1 MQERRIAAIMFTDIV
16 GYTALMGNDES
27 DTLKLLRHNQ
37 SIQKSMI
44 EKYRGNLVK
53 EIGDGILAYFESSEK
68 AVLCSIE
75 IQKKLR
81 DTSSAHVRIGLHWA
95 EIIIEDGDIFGDGV
109 NIASRIEALADP
121 GGIYVSEDVKN
132 SLTNGGETV
141 TKYLGSAKLKNV
153 RKPTII
159 YAIKGEGLPSPS
171 MKRFNALANPK
182 KKFAVLPTVI
192 AFLVIVMIALAIVK
206 YLDNRTK
213 IIQAEAS
220 LDQIEDLMKVNWS
233 NYSEA
238 YYLAKDI
245 EITIPKNSRLRNFI
259 EQTSVHLNVTT
270 DPPGAEVFYKLYN
283 QPDDDWQYLGTTPID
298 SVQVPVSVFRW
309 KIEKEGFETV
319 MAASL
324 TFAFKDLTRMKQ
336 SEMFTGKDF
345 HRVLDEKGNIP
356 PDMTRVSGGE
366 MPYGKIDDFFIDK
379 FEVSNQ
385 KYKIFMD
392 EGGYQK
398 PDFWQELIHIL
409 GDSIDWGD
417 AMGFFV
423 DQTGQPGPSTWRNQ
437 RYPEGEDSNPATGI
451 SWFEANAYAH
461 FAGKLIPTKDHWGL
475 ARGEGTRLIAIP
487 QLGGNAI
494 FAPFSNFHMDGP
506 QSVGSLAGLTS
517 FGAFDMAGNV
527 REWCWNESVHGRW
540 IRGGAWNDNPYM
552 FGAPSQADP
561 FDRGERNGFRCA
573 LYPYPDSIPET
584 AYAMAEYPARG
595 RKIKLPEPISD
606 EQFEIYK
613 AYFEYDRT
621 ELNDEVVSTT
631 ENDKGWIL
639 EKVEFDAAYDNE
651 RIITY
656 LFLPTNTKPPY
667 QTIIYGPGSNV
678 LWQESSNDI
687 ENFFEFTAFLEFWVR
702 NGRAVIFPVIK
713 GTFERREKTS
723 PFANEGTHQFTSYI
737 TRVIKDYRRCLDY
750 METRDEFDMNK
761 VAFYG
766 MSMGPTL
773 GTYLA
778 AVESRI
784 KTNIFYAGGLKTLNR
799 PEVNR
804 AYFLPRIKIP
814 TLMINGRFDSLF
826 GLEAIINMFNLIG
839 TPEKDKKLVLLD
851 SDHLAPMEDLIS
863 ESLLWLDQQ
872 FGEVDYSIQIQ
883 RI

>member
-1 MQERRIAAIMFTDIV
+1 MQERRLAAIMFTDIV
-16 GYTALMGNDES
+16 GYTALMGKDETE
-27 DTLKLLRHNQ
+27 TLNLLRQYH
-37 SIQKSMI
+37 SIQKSLI
-44 EKYRGNLVK
+44 EKYHGDFVK
-53 EIGDGILAYFESSEK
+53 EIGDGMLAYFDSADE

-75 IQKKLR
+75 IQKKLGN
-81 DTSSAHVRIGLHWA
+81 TSNATVRIGLHWA
-95 EIIIEDGDIFGDGV
+95 EIIKEEGDIYGDGV

-121 GGIYVSEDVKN
+121 GGVYVSEAVKN
-132 SLTNGGETV
+132 SLKNNNQIDS
-141 TKYLGSAKLKNV
+141 KYLGSAKLKNV
-153 RKPTII
+153 QKPVLI
-159 YAIKGEGLPSPS
+159 YAVQGNGLPSPS

-182 KKFAVLPTVI
+182 KKFAILPTVLV
-192 AFLVIVMIALAIVK
+192 FLVIVMIALTVVK
-206 YLDNRTK
+206 YLDNRAN

-220 LDQIEDLMKVNWS
+220 LDKIETLMNLNWS

-238 YYLAKDI
+238 YNMAK
-245 EITIPKNSRLRNFI
+245 EAELTIPKNSKLRKFI
-259 EQTSVHLNVTT
+259 EQTSVNINITT
-270 DPPGAEVFYKLYN
+270 DPPGAEVFCKLYN
-283 QPDDDWQYLGTTPID
+283 QPDDEWLSLGITPLD

-309 KIEKEGFETV
+309 KIEKEGYETV

-324 TFAFKDLTRMKQ
+324 TFGFKNLAHMIK
-336 SEMFTGKDF
+336 SEMYTGKDF
-345 HRVLDEKGNIP
+345 HRVLDEKGIIP

-385 KYKIFMD
+385 KYKIFID

-409 GDSIDWGD
+409 GDSIDWDD

-437 RYPEGEDSNPATGI
+437 RYPEGEENNPVTGI

-461 FAGKLIPTKDHWGL
+461 FVGKLIPTKDHWGL
-475 ARGEGTRLIAIP
+475 ARGEGTWLIAVP

-506 QSVGSLAGLTS
+506 QGVGSLSGLTS

-527 REWCWNESVHGRW
+527 REWCWNESVQGRW

-573 LYPYPDSIPET
+573 LYPDPDSIPET
-584 AYAMAEYPARG
+584 AYAMAEYPARN
-595 RKIKLPEPISD
+595 KKVKLPEPISD

-613 AYFEYDRT
+613 AYYEYDRT
-621 ELNDEVVSTT
+621 ELNDVVVSTT

-651 RIITY
+651 RVITY

-723 PFANEGTHQFTSYI
+723 PFANAGTHQFTSYI

-750 METRDEFDMNK
+750 LETRNDFDMNK
-761 VAFYG
+761 IVFYG
-766 MSMGPTL
+766 MSMGPMF

-778 AVESRI
+778 AVETRI
-784 KTNIFYAGGLKTLNR
+784 KANIFYAGGLNTIAR
-799 PEVNR
+799 PEANR
-804 AYFLPRIKIP
+804 VYFLRRIKIP
-814 TLMINGRFDSLF
+814 TLMINGRYDSLF
-826 GLEAIINMFNLIG
+826 GLEAIMNMFNLIG

-863 ESLLWLDQQ
+863 ESLLWLDEQ